1 MAAATGEP
9 TASLYVRRVLLAL
22 IVGAIGGAVFNQLN
36 MPLAW
41 MIGAMLATT
50 IAALCGLRVAMP
62 IPLRS
67 FMVAVLGV
75 MLGSTFTPHILDRVS
90 EWGITLAALFVY
102 SATVGSLCFALF
114 LRIGRCDRVTAYFA
128 AAPGGLTEM
137 TVMGQAL
144 GGDDRVISLV
154 HTLRVL
160 LIVLTIPFWFR
171 ALDGYDAAR
180 RTAADISIVSTPV
193 LELGLLA
200 AIGLAGALIGR
211 LVRLPA
217 PYLTGPILASAAA
230 HLTGISQFRPPYE
243 LVAVAQVVVGAGIG
257 CRFAGLRVRRVLHT
271 LGLAACAT
279 FIMLAG
285 TVAFS
290 VMLHGAVDIPTPA
303 LVLAFAPGGL
313 AEMSLVALALG
324 ADAAFVSTH
333 HIMRIIFV
341 VVIAPWTFRWMEHR
355 RRLTGERAM
364 P

>member
-1 MAAATGEP
+1 MTAATGEP
-9 TASLYVRRVLLAL
+9 SFGTYLQRVGLAL
-22 IVGAIGGAVFNQLN
+22 AVGAVGGAIFDRLN

-50 IAALCGLRVAMP
+50 IAALGGVRVAMP
-62 IPLRS
+62 IGLRS

-75 MLGSTFTPHILDRVS
+75 MLGSAFTPNILGRVS
-90 EWGITLAALFVY
+90 EWGVTL
-102 SATVGSLCFALF
+102 SALF
-114 LRIGRCDRVTAYFA
+114 LYSVTVGGLCFMLFLKIGRCDRVTAYFA

-137 TVMGQAL
+137 TVVGQAL

-180 RTAADISIVSTPV
+180 RTALNVSIVSTPL
-193 LELGLLA
+193 LELALLA
-200 AIGLAGALIGR
+200 AIGLVGALLAR

-217 PYLTGPILASAAA
+217 PYLTGPIFASAAA
-230 HLTGISQFRPPYE
+230 HLTGLSQFRPPYE
-243 LVAVAQVVVGAGIG
+243 LVAVAQIVVGAGIG
-257 CRFAGLRVRRVLHT
+257 CRFAGLNVRKVMHT

-279 FIMLAG
+279 AIMLAG
-285 TVAFS
+285 TVVFS
-290 VMLHGAVDIPTPA
+290 LVLHGAVDIPTPA

-341 VVIAPWTFRWMEHR
+341 VVIAPWVFQWMER
-355 RRLTGERAM
+355 RRAAGGSAAT
-364 P
+364 

>member
-1 MAAATGEP
+1 MTAATGEP
-9 TASLYVRRVLLAL
+9 AFGPYLRRVLLAL
-22 IVGAIGGAVFNQLN
+22 LIGAVGGALFHRLD

-41 MIGAMLATT
+41 MIGAMVFTT
-50 IAALCGLRVAMP
+50 AAALGGVKIAMP
-62 IPLRS
+62 VGLRS

-75 MLGSTFTPHILDRVS
+75 MLGSAFTPALLARVS
-90 EWGITLAALFVY
+90 EWGVTLAALFVY
-102 SATVGSLCFALF
+102 SATVGTICFALF

-137 TVMGQAL
+137 TVVGQAM

-171 ALDGYDAAR
+171 ALEGYDAAR
-180 RTAADISIVSTPV
+180 RAAADISILSTPF
-193 LELGLLA
+193 LELALLA
-200 AIGLAGALIGR
+200 AVGLAGALAAR

-230 HLTGISQFRPPYE
+230 HLTGLSQFRPPQE
-243 LVAVAQVVVGAGIG
+243 LVALAQVVVGAGIG
-257 CRFAGLRVRRVLHT
+257 CRFAGLHVRKVLHT
-271 LGLAACAT
+271 LGLAAGAT
-279 FIMLAG
+279 AIMLAG

-290 VMLHGAVDIPTPA
+290 LLLHGAVDIPTPA

-341 VVIAPWTFRWMEHR
+341 VVIAPWVFQRMER
-355 RRLTGERAM
+355 RRAARGSAA